1 MPHRSNKRTNKNDM
15 EQDNLQW
22 QNTPEVEDEID
33 LMEMAGRLWQ
43 KRKLLI
49 TAGIIGAVVG
59 VVVAFSIPKKY
70 AVTVQLSRESTR
82 STRNGLS
89 AASLLGWD
97 NMMLMSSDNGDAL
110 NMLLY
115 PEILNSNP
123 FAIELYDMMVTTRKG
138 ERMPLNEY
146 MGTQRSPWWSWL
158 LGLPMRAVGA
168 VMDVFRKEEEGD
180 GEGEG
185 GLNPFR
191 LSKEEAGCLGAIKKS
206 MTAEVDKKM
215 AVATITVSLQDPV
228 VTAMVADSV
237 VCKLEE
243 FITDYRTKK
252 AVKDCEYLEKLYVEY
267 QEDYY
272 DAQQRYATYVDGN
285 KNLYTHRSMVE
296 GERLQN
302 EMNQAYQIY
311 SQVASQLQVARTKVQ
326 EAKPVFAVVN
336 PASVPLKPSAPNKK
350 MILVA
355 FVFLAC
361 AGAAAWVLWGE
372 GLWASLKN
380 LTAGGKEK
388 EEDEK

>member
-146 MGTQRSPWWSWL
+146 MDTQRSPWWSWL
-158 LGLPMRAVGA
+158 FGLPMKAVGA

-191 LSKEEAGCLGAIKKS
+191 LSKKEAGCLGAIKGS

-252 AVKDCEYLEKLYVEY
+252 AVKDCEYLEKLYSEY
-267 QEDYY
+267 KEDYY

-372 GLWASLKN
+372 GIWASLKK